1 MYAFVIAGIT
11 HLWNMSDD
19 VPEAAEEVTTCQ
31 EVDPRKKKILKNWC
45 SDIEMVWLLCADG

>member
-11 HLWNMSDD
+11 HLWNVSDD

-31 EVDPRKKKILKNWC
+31 EVDPRKKKIWKNWC
-45 SDIEMVWLLCADG
+45 SDIEMV